1 MAKSLEQVVAEGLIA
16 DCSSLEELYVLWQTS
31 HHMEEDKAKETC
43 YQEIDQRSFHIDGI
57 VCPQK
62 FSGVIYLLKEPS
74 LKQYIEKGL
83 TFPVITD
90 IRQGLRKYRRGFQ
103 NEYGYLVGMQRI
115 LLGEEEKGL
124 TNQQVADTLGIVY
137 LNKRGGKEVQD
148 NVWLKYSYA
157 YIEFIKR
164 QIQLIQP
171 RVIVCGGEE
180 IFDLVIEEVFS
191 RKRTLRSR
199 VEEMIWKGAENE
211 YQFTADSNYRYTSRP
226 DKVSVIVVNMWN
238 PCERKNGSEKI
249 HPQEFLQEFERRIYR
264 KESSKTEEIDVRNP

>member
-31 HHMEEDKAKETC
+31 HHMEEDGVRETC
-43 YQEIDQRSFHIDGI
+43 YKEIDQRSFHIDG
-57 VCPQK
+57 VLCPQN
-62 FSGVIYLLKEPS
+62 FSGVLYLLKEPS

-90 IRQGLRKYRRGFQ
+90 IRQGFRRYKRGFQ

-115 LLGEEEKGL
+115 LLGEEEKGMS
-124 TNQQVADTLGIVY
+124 NQQVADTLGLVY
-137 LNKRGGKEVQD
+137 LNKRGGKETQD

-157 YIEFIKR
+157 YMEFIKR
-164 QIQLIQP
+164 QIQLIRP

-180 IFDLVIEEVFS
+180 VFDLVIEEVFS

-199 VEEMIWKGAENE
+199 VEEMIWKGADNE
-211 YQFTADSNYRYTSRP
+211 YQFTADSSYRYTGRP
-226 DKVSVIVVNMWN
+226 DKVAVIVVNMWD
-238 PCERKNGSEKI
+238 PCEGKNGGEKI
-249 HPQEFLQEFERRIYR
+249 PPQEYLREFERRIYHR
-264 KESSKTEEIDVRNP
+264 EPSKTADTDVRNP